1 MPFSSGTFTF
11 TSTTF
16 APSPVTGTTISS
28 TDAATA
34 WSEIATGL
42 TTCVLKDGS
51 QTATSSVPFAS
62 GISVTT
68 PLITPSTTFAL
79 VNTTA
84 TTVNFAGAAT
94 TLNIG
99 AATGTATI
107 NNATFAINSATI
119 STDETTV
126 ALLNT
131 TATTINFAGA
141 ATTLNVGAATG
152 TTTFAGSTI
161 PQNSQSAAYELVAAD
176 ANKHVLHPVADD
188 NPRTF
193 TIPANASVAFPIGTA
208 VTFVNMQ
215 NTVTI
220 AITTDTMTL
229 LPSGLTGSRTLAENG
244 IATILK
250 IASTSWVISGSGLS

>member
-28 TDAATA
+28 SDAATA

-42 TTCVLKDGS
+42 TTTVLKDGS
-51 QTATSSVPFAS
+51 QTTTSSVPFAV
-62 GISVTT
+62 GISVTS

-94 TLNIG
+94 TLNVG
-99 AATGTATI
+99 TGTFTMATAATSLTL
-107 NNATFAINSATI
+107 F
-119 STDETTV
+119 
-126 ALLNT
+126 NT
-131 TATTINFAGA
+131 TATTVNFAGA
-141 ATTLNVGAATG
+141 ATTLAIGAATG

-193 TIPANASVAFPIGTA
+193 TIPANSAVAFPIGTA

-229 LPSGLTGSRTLAENG
+229 MGAGSTGSRTLAENG
-244 IATILK
+244 IATVLK
-250 IASTSWVISGSGLS
+250 ITATTWVISGTNLS